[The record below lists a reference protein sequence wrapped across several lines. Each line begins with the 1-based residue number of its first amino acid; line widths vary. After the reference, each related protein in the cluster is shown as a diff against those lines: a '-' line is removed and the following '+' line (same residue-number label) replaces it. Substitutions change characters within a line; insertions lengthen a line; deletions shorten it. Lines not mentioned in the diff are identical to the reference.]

1 VRASQISTFAPVRSC
16 QIGKLADDTDQ
27 QVSTIAK
34 SAVSPAR
41 QQLIV
46 LLQNAN
52 FGSVQVR
59 LSNSEPLFAPPP
71 TVTRTIKL
79 GKAENGTRPEARQL
93 DFALKARLVELFEHF
108 DRIQNGTVTIR
119 VQHGLPTQVTVER
132 QP

>member
-1 VRASQISTFAPVRSC
+1 VRASQVSTFAPARLC
-16 QIGKLADDTDQ
+16 QIGELANDTNQ
-27 QVSTIAK
+27 RVSTIAK

-41 QQLIV
+41 QQLIL

-52 FGSVQVR
+52 FGTIQLR
-59 LSNSEPLFAPPP
+59 LGNSEPLFAPPP
-71 TVTRTIKL
+71 TVTRTIRL
-79 GKAENGTRPEARQL
+79 GKAENGPRPEARQL